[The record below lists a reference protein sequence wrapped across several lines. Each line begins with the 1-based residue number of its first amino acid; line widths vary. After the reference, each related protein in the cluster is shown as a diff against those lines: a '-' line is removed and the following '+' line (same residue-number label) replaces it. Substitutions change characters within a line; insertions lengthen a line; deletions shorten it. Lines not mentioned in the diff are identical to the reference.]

1 MANPNYGYTKCARCG
16 QPGIP
21 PAKKQCIY
29 CKAYANEVLSGGN
42 PKAARF
48 GDTLSLDEVEAQ
60 SYERWSSGPWDFVM
74 WGNDEEG
81 SEEPKK
87 WGPVPSAVILI
98 GGEPGAGKSTLTLQW
113 AGALA
118 GTFTKPDEYILY
130 LASEES
136 KAMIKGRAL
145 RLGVTALTRI
155 RVKELLGGE
164 TRPVEFLNTLQQFP
178 KVVVLDSTKMYEA
191 CLEEE
196 LKGIKALMVK
206 HGSIAILVHQVNK
219 DLNFVGE
226 MSIQHAVDVTT
237 AFVSRQ
243 DGTQFREFY
252 AVKNRMG
259 CTLQPIVFEMGAK
272 GLTFVG
278 RKKEIES
285 EEASGSKGGKKP
297 AKKPESVKLSP
308 KQESL
313 ERPEIEDSVSDDTD
327 TDTDTDT
334 DLVTIPYGTIPLD
347 EVFFQVNT
355 RGTDI
360 EFEVDGETQIVD
372 PETLLNA
379 LKQAHSNWK
388 TNSEAGN
395 TDTDALDLLIDSLT
409 IAGFE
414 WADP

>member
-1 MANPNYGYTKCARCG
+1 MANPTYGYTKCHRCG

-21 PAKKQCIY
+21 PAKKQCVY

-42 PKAARF
+42 SKAARF

-87 WGPVPSAVILI
+87 WGPVPSSVILI
-98 GGEPGAGKSTLTLQW
+98 GGEPGAGKSTLSLQW

-118 GTFTKPDEYILY
+118 GTFTKPDDYILY

-136 KAMIKGRAL
+136 KAMIKGRAI

-155 RVKELLGGE
+155 RVKEMLGGE

-178 KVVVLDSTKMYEA
+178 KVVVLDSTKLYEA
-191 CLEEE
+191 FLEEE

-206 HGSIAILVHQVNK
+206 HNAIAILVHQVNK

-259 CTLQPIVFEMGAK
+259 CTLQPVIFEMGAK

-278 RKKEIES
+278 RKKDIEV
-285 EEASGSKGGKKP
+285 EEEGGRKGKKP
-297 AKKPESVKLSP
+297 AKKPESVKLSS

-313 ERPEIEDSVSDDTD
+313 ERPEIDDSDSD
-327 TDTDTDT
+327 DTDTDT

-347 EVFFQVNT
+347 EAFFQVNT
-355 RGTDI
+355 KGTDI
-360 EFEVDGETQIVD
+360 EFEVDGVPQTVD

-379 LKQAHSNWK
+379 LKEAHSTWK
-388 TNSEAGN
+388 ADSEAGN
-395 TDTDALDLLIDSLT
+395 TDTDVLDLLIDSLT